1 MNLAPSIRAAS
12 RLSATRAVLIVLLVG
27 VFALTTAVVVSA
39 QETHNATRL
48 GGSATSFSP
57 PVRDLKALKRVF
69 AKPAMQ
75 KDVRAAFAEAGMDSL
90 ADKFLQAIADGTPD
104 TIKDSPYPVGDTLV
118 WMASRD
124 PRNRKPHLL
133 RNVRWSGKKP
143 FPAWEITLEEGYK
156 IYTFVLP
163 KACMNFSLGKVTEKP
178 LPECVTVA
186 VERDCVK
193 KTMTARATG
202 ASISGNQITRVE
214 MSRDGSKVTDLLPTQ
229 GFSYSGALQPGRY
242 SFKAFDQYDREVPI
256 CNTQPLTVEAC
267 PAPPPPPP
275 PPPPASCALTASA
288 VKGKAGW
295 DVTVDGSGCRN
306 AKQMTFE
313 IVDPAG
319 KVVPFT
325 YEGKTQ
331 SAATLGPPFQ
341 GTVTI
346 KKLAA
351 GTYTVRG
358 KVENENA
365 KAAGASCE
373 ATFTIVPEEK
383 IGFFFGGYFG
393 KERRVRETGETLDNG
408 EQALYGYCAPLIGL
422 KAGVPIKVSDVFE
435 VAPAF
440 GVAINLDKGSNTSA
454 FAELELNRVYEK
466 GFFGTGIGVWDFTH
480 SGTIAPTLL
489 LNWGQEIW
497 RNQKKNRLFFN
508 IEGRLFLA
516 DLGDLSNNYQFWGG
530 LRYRWR

>member
-1 MNLAPSIRAAS
+1 MNPAASIRAAS
-12 RLSATRAVLIVLLVG
+12 RLSATRAVLIALLVG
-27 VFALTTAVVVSA
+27 VFALTTTVVASA
-39 QETHNATRL
+39 QESHNATRL
-48 GGSATSFSP
+48 GGPASFSGP
-57 PVRDLKALKRVF
+57 LRDLKGLKRLF
-69 AKPAMQ
+69 ARPAIQ
-75 KDVRAAFAEAGMDSL
+75 KDTRAIFAEAGMDSL

-104 TIKDSPYPVGDTLV
+104 TIKDTTYPVGDTMV

-163 KACMNFSLGKVTEKP
+163 KTCMNFSLSKVTEKP

-186 VERDCVK
+186 VERDCAK

-214 MSRDGSKVTDLLPTQ
+214 MSRDGSKVTDLVPGQ

-242 SFKAFDQYDREVPI
+242 TFKAFDQYDREVPI
-256 CNTQPLTVEAC
+256 CNTQPLTLEAC

-275 PPPPASCALTASA
+275 PPPPATCALTASA

-295 DVTVDGSGCRN
+295 EITVDGSGCRN
-306 AKQMTFE
+306 AKAMTFE

-325 YEGKTQ
+325 YQNQTQ

-351 GTYTVRG
+351 GTYTVRS
-358 KVENENA
+358 KVEAANA
-365 KAAGASCE
+365 KAPGASCE
-373 ATFTIVPEEK
+373 ATFTIIPEEK
-383 IGFFFGGYFG
+383 IGFFFGGYVG
-393 KERRVRETGETLDNG
+393 KERRVREVPDAAPVDGEVP
-408 EQALYGYCAPLIGL
+408 LYGYCAPLIGL
-422 KAGVPIKVSDVFE
+422 KAGIPIKVSDVFE

-466 GFFGTGIGVWDFTH
+466 GFIGTGIGVWDFTH

-489 LNWGQEIW
+489 LNWGQEVW
-497 RNQKKNRLFFN
+497 RGQKKNRLFFN
-508 IEGRLFLA
+508 IEGRLFL
-516 DLGDLSNNYQFWGG
+516 DELGDISNNYQFWGG